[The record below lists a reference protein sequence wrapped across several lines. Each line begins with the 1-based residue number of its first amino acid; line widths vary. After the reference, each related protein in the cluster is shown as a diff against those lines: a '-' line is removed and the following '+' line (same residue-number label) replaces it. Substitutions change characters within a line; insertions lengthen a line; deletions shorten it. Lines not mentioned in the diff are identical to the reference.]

1 MKLIRRNMD
10 KSHLTCFLID
20 LSLPAKWLHR
30 RDSLTERE
38 NFFSTGN
45 HTKRPYFVVKKNAY
59 YANAFGTVFSSFV
72 RELSTKLLTC
82 FNGQTSL
89 LERSR
94 SKVHLHM
101 QCLQLK
107 PSETVNSPLYTAIFL
122 MNCFSRHF
130 RFV

>member
-1 MKLIRRNMD
+1 M
-10 KSHLTCFLID
+10 FLD
-20 LSLPAKWLHR
+20 RFVSPPTKWLHR

-38 NFFSTGN
+38 IFLSTGN

-59 YANAFGTVFSSFV
+59 YTSAFGTFFSSFV

-82 FNGQTSL
+82 FNGQTTL

-101 QCLQLK
+101 RCLHLK
-107 PSETVNSPLYTAIFL
+107 PSETVNSALYTAIFL
-122 MNCFSRHF
+122 MNCFTRQF